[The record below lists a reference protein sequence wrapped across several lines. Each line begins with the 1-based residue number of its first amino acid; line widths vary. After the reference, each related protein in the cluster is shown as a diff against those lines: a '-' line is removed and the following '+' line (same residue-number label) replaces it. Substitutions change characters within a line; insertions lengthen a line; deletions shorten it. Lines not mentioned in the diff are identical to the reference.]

1 MDAVIAAIIG
11 GVFLAFAA
19 AIPLYLPKRRRRR
32 QVVGQSET
40 YARELNKQLAKQY
53 EDRISYL
60 EATVVDRDGRIRAL
74 EALLDG
80 KRRSRETTDGR

>member
-11 GVFLAFAA
+11 GVFLAVAA
-19 AIPLYLPKRRRRR
+19 AIPLYLPKRRHRREAR
-32 QVVGQSET
+32 YASET

-74 EALLDG
+74 ETVLDG
-80 KRRSRETTDGR
+80 KRRTKETTDGR